1 MAPRS
6 IGPLPLPPAN
16 LDDQDLR
23 VLEHRA
29 TLSRIHRIDQDPAF
43 WGRTGRNRFDAPAGE
58 FGVLY
63 AATDEYGAFVETFGD
78 GLSRTVTVKSL
89 AARGWSRVEPR
100 RDLRLCDLSGPGL
113 AQIGAD
119 ERLCSGEHEVAQQWS
134 FALWRHRQSVDG
146 LYYRARHDPSR
157 MSVALFDR
165 VAPVVSIVR
174 DGGLIDDRHQAL
186 LAAILDTYQ
195 FSLL

>member
-6 IGPLPLPPAN
+6 IGPLPPPPAD

-23 VLEHRA
+23 ILEHRA

-78 GLSRTVTVKSL
+78 GSSRTVTVNSL
-89 AARGWSRVEPR
+89 TATGWSRVEPQ
-100 RDLRLCDLSGPGL
+100 RDLRLVDLSGPGL

-119 ERLCSGEHEVAQQWS
+119 ERLCSGEHDVAQQWS
-134 FALWRHRQSVDG
+134 LAMWRHPSSVDG

-165 VAPVVSIVR
+165 VAPAVSIVR
-174 DGGLIDDRHQAL
+174 DGGLTDDRHQAL

>member
-16 LDDQDLR
+16 FDDQDLQ

-43 WGRTGRNRFDAPAGE
+43 WERTGRNRFDAPAGE

-78 GLSRTVTVKSL
+78 GLSRTVTVNSL

-100 RDLRLCDLSGPGL
+100 RGLRLCDLSGPGL